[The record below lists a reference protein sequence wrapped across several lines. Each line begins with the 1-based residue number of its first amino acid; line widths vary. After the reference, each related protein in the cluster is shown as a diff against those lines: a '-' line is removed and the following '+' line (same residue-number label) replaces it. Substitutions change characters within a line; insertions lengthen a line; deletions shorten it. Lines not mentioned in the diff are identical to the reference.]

1 MDREELVLTVLSA
14 GGGSKYTPVQIQKV
28 FFLVDKLIGEKIGG
42 PFFKFVP
49 YHYGPFDK
57 SIYADL
63 DSLKDK
69 ELVRINSTH
78 MSSLKTFS
86 LTDKGIELGQELMN
100 KLGEKERKHIDKL
113 NEYVRTLSFS
123 QLVSSIY
130 KAFPEM
136 KKNSIFID

>member
-1 MDREELVLTVLSA
+1 MFKEDLILAVLSA
-14 GGGSKYTPVQIQKV
+14 GGDSKYTPVQIQKV

-42 PFFKFVP
+42 PYFKFVP

-57 SIYADL
+57 SIYSDL
-63 DSLKDK
+63 DELRDKD
-69 ELVRINSTH
+69 LVTINNRPL
-78 MSSLKTFS
+78 SSLKTFS
-86 LTDKGIELGQELMN
+86 LTQKGIELGQDNLK
-100 KLGEKERKHIDKL
+100 KLGEKEMAYIKKL

-136 KKNSIFID
+136 KKNSIFIN

>member
-1 MDREELVLTVLSA
+1 MDREEIVLIVLSA
-14 GGGSKYTPVQIQKV
+14 GGNSKYTPVQIQKV
-28 FFLVDKLIGEKIGG
+28 FFLVDKLIGDKIGG

-69 ELVRINSTH
+69 ELVLINSTPL
-78 MSSLKTFS
+78 SSLKTFS
-86 LTDKGIELGQELMN
+86 LTDKGIERGQELMT
-100 KLGEKERKHIDKL
+100 KLGDKERKHIDKL
-113 NEYVRTLSFS
+113 NEYVRKLSFS